1 MKAGKQKVL
10 GVEEVLKKCVEE
22 VRLEPA
28 RVNVVSATSRAFV
41 ECYLKTRVDDYI
53 AHFSRLV
60 SEAIYRAFECGR
72 ISEILT
78 ETSKRLDT
86 IASSLAETHHI
97 FDMRLTTDSR
107 LVIDTR
113 NPIFPLEISIAWDPM
128 LNVPFIPSTSLKGR
142 ARAYFELNNVEVDGL
157 KTYELFGTQSSEG
170 VVLFTDAYPVSCR
183 GKHLVEPDVLTPHYS
198 EARYAIDEASASPVP
213 IVFLTVSPRVTF
225 RFLIAIDKKFKAETS
240 VKVANEIS
248 KALSTGVGAKTAVGY
263 GRLKVERHNESQTP
277 STTAQY
283 YRA

>member
-1 MKAGKQKVL
+1 
-10 GVEEVLKKCVEE
+10 
-22 VRLEPA
+22 
-28 RVNVVSATSRAFV
+28 
-41 ECYLKTRVDDYI
+41 
-53 AHFSRLV
+53 
-60 SEAIYRAFECGR
+60 
-72 ISEILT
+72 
-78 ETSKRLDT
+78 
-86 IASSLAETHHI
+86 
-97 FDMRLTTDSR
+97 MRLTTDSR